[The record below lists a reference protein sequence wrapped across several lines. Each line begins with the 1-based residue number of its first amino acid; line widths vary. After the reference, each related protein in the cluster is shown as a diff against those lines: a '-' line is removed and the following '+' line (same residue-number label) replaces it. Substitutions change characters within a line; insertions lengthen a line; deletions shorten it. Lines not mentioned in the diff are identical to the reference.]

1 MSKPGKVARQRIS
14 SAVRRLI
21 GPHPVDQSIDWDG
34 TVHVDQQGGKHAPLT
49 GRADFEPPAVK
60 SSLDVTE

>member
-1 MSKPGKVARQRIS
+1 MSEAGKGRPPPHFERGAEV
-14 SAVRRLI
+14 V

-34 TVHVDQQGGKHAPLT
+34 TVHVDQQGGKHAPLP
-49 GRADFEPPAVK
+49 GMADFEPPAVK